1 MRLIDILKKV
11 LSVNECEQ
19 QGVVDTYNETSM
31 TKWVLYMFDGDV
43 TKGDVFYNTEYF
55 YTYGEP
61 IAPNADAEITTTDG
75 DIVRLYKI
83 EKEILNIYK

>member
-19 QGVVDTYNETSM
+19 QGIVDTYNATITE
-31 TKWVLYMFDGDV
+31 WVTYMFNGRV
-43 TKGDVFYNTEYF
+43 TKGFVLLDTEYF

-61 IAPNADAEITTTDG
+61 IAHKADVEITTDDG

-83 EKEILNIYK
+83 EKETLNIYK